1 MNKKIYDLYES
12 FLDNVNMAE
21 EIGIS
26 VQEFWDTLYKPHLI
40 RLMNEV
46 EQNNPSDESWKIK
59 TKPRKG
65 SGSAPSNKFFPRCE
79 IWEREGEKQ
88 HES

>member
-40 RLMNEV
+40 RLMNKV
-46 EQNNPSDESWKIK
+46 E
-59 TKPRKG
+59 
-65 SGSAPSNKFFPRCE
+65 
-79 IWEREGEKQ
+79 
-88 HES
+88 